1 MRNALHGKEA
11 AIMNKQIQ
19 EVLAD
24 PAVHNLTKDT
34 LRAALT
40 KDIVDAYF
48 DVRLAAD
55 LLKERMERGLRGCTT
70 SMAFRSSSASG
81 PGSSPS

>member
-1 MRNALHGKEA
+1 
-11 AIMNKQIQ
+11 MNKQIQ

-55 LLKERMERGLRGCTT
+55 LLKERMERGLRG
-70 SMAFRSSSASG
+70 
-81 PGSSPS
+81 